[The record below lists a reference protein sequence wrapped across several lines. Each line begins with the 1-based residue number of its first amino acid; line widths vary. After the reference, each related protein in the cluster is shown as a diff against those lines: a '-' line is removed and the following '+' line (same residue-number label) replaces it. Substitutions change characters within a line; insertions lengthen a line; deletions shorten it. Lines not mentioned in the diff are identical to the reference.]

1 MDPPLNNNEVQQLIK
16 SVNRKGYD
24 KYRCKDA
31 PINSVCQ
38 SGLCRTKRFGV
49 GFGEEEMPVLGSLTK
64 YTSTPPQWFL
74 DVDKKRIELK
84 SEQLYNPGMFALACL
99 DQANKIVPV
108 PKPKDW
114 KQHFLKPMM
123 TNLQEV
129 EPLESLDPI
138 NEVTGLLQDWTTNRQ
153 SARTIDDIFNKLPY
167 TDGEFTYFRM
177 EDFYSFLKKNNW
189 DMDKI
194 KTGNLIKRLEEIFVE
209 EIRMTIKKQTP
220 RLIKIN
226 TMKKVEPSTSKEP
239 YQQENF

>member
-1 MDPPLNNNEVQQLIK
+1 
-16 SVNRKGYD
+16 
-24 KYRCKDA
+24 
-31 PINSVCQ
+31 
-38 SGLCRTKRFGV
+38 
-49 GFGEEEMPVLGSLTK
+49 MPVLGSLTK

>member
-1 MDPPLNNNEVQQLIK
+1 MQ
-16 SVNRKGYD
+16 
-24 KYRCKDA
+24 
-31 PINSVCQ
+31 
-38 SGLCRTKRFGV
+38 
-49 GFGEEEMPVLGSLTK
+49 
-64 YTSTPPQWFL
+64 
-74 DVDKKRIELK
+74 
-84 SEQLYNPGMFALACL
+84 
-99 DQANKIVPV
+99 
-108 PKPKDW
+108 
-114 KQHFLKPMM
+114 
-123 TNLQEV
+123 NLQEV

-153 SARTIDDIFNKLPY
+153 TARTMDDIFNKLPY